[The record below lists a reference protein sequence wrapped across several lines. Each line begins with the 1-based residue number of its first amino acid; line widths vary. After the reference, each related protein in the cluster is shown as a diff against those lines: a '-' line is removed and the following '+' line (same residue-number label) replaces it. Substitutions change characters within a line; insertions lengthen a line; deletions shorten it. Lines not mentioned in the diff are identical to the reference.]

1 MIGYCLVV
9 EPARGRSVTTGV
21 SPSRIIRAVKAI
33 FYQSFSDLPV
43 VDSVFHNGI
52 KGTEVD

>member
-9 EPARGRSVTTGV
+9 EPARGRSVITGV